1 MERHWWRVIAGLL
14 VILVGVVLLL
24 EQFDLIVL
32 DERFLGTVALFVG
45 AGIFLA
51 LWFSNTKQWWPL
63 IPGLIMLSWAV
74 SNLLAMFN
82 VPEALTS
89 LIGVLGS
96 ALPFLYIFSLNRK
109 ANSWALIPGG
119 IFALIGVATIVGSLV
134 GQAWE
139 DFVILMGIALAF
151 FSVFVANRRNWWALI
166 PGGVLALV
174 AMSESPFGAV
184 LGTVGPILIIAAG
197 AILILY
203 SFLRPSS

>member
-14 VILVGVVLLL
+14 IILVGSVLLL
-24 EQFDLIVL
+24 EQFDLIAL
-32 DERFLGTVALFVG
+32 DERFLGTVALFIG

-63 IPGLIMLSWAV
+63 IPGLLMLSGAV

-82 VPEALTS
+82 LPEALTS
-89 LIGVLGS
+89 LIGLLGG
-96 ALPFLYIFSLNRK
+96 ALPFFYIFSLNRK
-109 ANSWALIPGG
+109 ANWWALIPGG
-119 IFALIGVATIVGSLV
+119 ILALVGVATIVGSLV
-134 GQAWE
+134 GQVWE

-166 PGGVLALV
+166 PAGILALV
-174 AMSESPFGAV
+174 AIGDSPFSALLGAV
-184 LGTVGPILIIAAG
+184 GPVLVIAAG

-203 SFLRPSS
+203 SFLRPSR